1 MVPTAWKNKKE
12 DLKNEI
18 TQKTA
23 IIIGYESCLMTQET
37 SIEIKTLGE
46 ELKELHQAYYSLWSK
61 IQKEMDRDDSTPD
74 GEYDKEREEEFQV
87 DCGLMEPRV
96 IVKTKLMEWD
106 DIREKEKQNELDR
119 KEKERLDDLHRR
131 EREKDAERLK
141 SVHLLI
147 QQQIQHN
154 KDKHYQELEQVMVAL
169 YVTFGTTE
177 PFNSTSVHSSQSKKE
192 SSTETEKSGLLYPD
206 ENRAS
211 FSDASDGPEED
222 DDKKRIK
229 EDKQKD
235 VNFRLIQQWSNAEAQ
250 RQFNEKW
257 EETQRLFD
265 EKWKEFTRKD
275 ELMWRNL
282 LLLQDEQFYEDRI
295 HRMFTDYLEHPAVK
309 ALIEKNKTKIH
320 DLKDSLGAKGEIF
333 GTLLRPGSSLEKIEE
348 SHSNNSQLKEEN
360 QESHGAVEVIV
371 GKPAVSKNLNI
382 ESANQ
387 FFSPPGRPATT
398 LEELIDGVSTE
409 EETPDFVP
417 NHLSNQHHILT
428 TKQETIP
435 VSCDTSQPS
444 SLEET
449 AVTISE
455 VPTLAVDY
463 SNKQQNNPSESI
475 RPAEPIEGA
484 STVTQQVAPIS
495 ETSDQHQHSSAEQ
508 TNIGCSEIQPSSF
521 NVNSD
526 AVSSLREQEVTS
538 PDKLQAFPEIQLS
551 SALSDSTAVEVID
564 EEIIP
569 HFRTPSGKTTKP
581 QVLKQHTAL
590 KRKFPERVTSILQLY
605 YESSREGR
613 GFESQLSLVKSFIQV
628 LKYFSHQ
635 LKNSLEKK
643 VLEESARIQQSVWDP
658 GGQNKLGVHQLLLG
672 TTTDGWRIL
681 PFKISPIQP
690 VSSRCPIDVV
700 DQKVEPYGT
709 GSAGEYVGNI
719 WSPKSD

>member
-1 MVPTAWKNKKE
+1 MSSSRNHLLKMVPTAWKNKKE

-18 TQKTA
+18 AQKTA

-46 ELKELHQAYYSLWSK
+46 ELKELHQAYYTLWLK

-74 GEYDKEREEEFQV
+74 EEYDKEREEEFQV
-87 DCGLMEPRV
+87 DYGLMTPEV
-96 IVKTKLMEWD
+96 IVKTKLREWD
-106 DIREKEKQNELDR
+106 DIKEKERLDDLYR

-154 KDKHYQELEQVMVAL
+154 KDKHYQELEQVMIAL

-177 PFNSTSVHSSQSKKE
+177 PFNSTSVHSPQSKKE
-192 SSTETEKSGLLYPD
+192 SSTETEKTGLLYPD

-222 DDKKRIK
+222 DDKKRMK

-257 EETQRLFD
+257 ERTQRLFD
-265 EKWKEFTRKD
+265 ERWKEFVKSE
-275 ELMWRNL
+275 ELMWRKLFL
-282 LLLQDEQFYEDRI
+282 LHDEQFYEDRI
-295 HRMFTDYLEHPAVK
+295 HRMFTDYLQHPAVK
-309 ALIEKNKTKIH
+309 SLIEKNKRKIH
-320 DLKDSLGAKGEIF
+320 DLKDSLGAEGEIF

-348 SHSNNSQLKEEN
+348 SHSNSSQLKEEN
-360 QESHGAVEVIV
+360 QESHGAIEVIV

-398 LEELIDGVSTE
+398 LEELTDGVSTE
-409 EETPDFVP
+409 EETPDCIP

-435 VSCDTSQPS
+435 VSCDTTQPS
-444 SLEET
+444 LLEET

-455 VPTLAVDY
+455 VPALVVDY
-463 SNKQQNNPSESI
+463 SNKQPNNPLESI
-475 RPAEPIEGA
+475 RPAEPIEEA
-484 STVTQQVAPIS
+484 STATQQVAPIS
-495 ETSDQHQHSSAEQ
+495 ETSDQHQQSSAEQ

-526 AVSSLREQEVTS
+526 AVLSFREQQVTS
-538 PDKLQAFPEIQLS
+538 LDKLQAFPEIQLS

-581 QVLKQHTAL
+581 QILSKQHTTL
-590 KRKFPERVTSILQLY
+590 KRKFTYLC
-605 YESSREGR
+605 
-613 GFESQLSLVKSFIQV
+613 F
-628 LKYFSHQ
+628 
-635 LKNSLEKK
+635 
-643 VLEESARIQQSVWDP
+643 
-658 GGQNKLGVHQLLLG
+658 
-672 TTTDGWRIL
+672 
-681 PFKISPIQP
+681 
-690 VSSRCPIDVV
+690 
-700 DQKVEPYGT
+700 
-709 GSAGEYVGNI
+709 
-719 WSPKSD
+719 